1 MTNETKVLIGI
12 GVATLVIVVAATF
25 LIGGKSNSNAQVNT
39 EPVAN
44 AEALVRSN
52 SHKIEV
58 KGAKITFVE
67 FGDIQ
72 CPACGAAFPVVQ
84 QLLGDYKGKLT
95 FAFRQFPLQ
104 MHQNAQPAAN
114 AAEAAGVQGKFF
126 EMVDKMYENQA
137 EWSESKT
144 PMDIFTKYA
153 QQLKLD
159 VKKFKDDA
167 TKKKYQKNIDADI
180 KDGFAVGVNATP
192 TFYINGVKQEGGI
205 DYQTY
210 KAQFDKILNS
220 K

>member
-1 MTNETKVLIGI
+1 MSNETKVLIGI
-12 GVATLVIVVAATF
+12 GIATLVIVVAATF
-25 LIGGKSNSNAQVNT
+25 LIGGKSNSNAQGNT

-44 AEALVRSN
+44 AEALMRSN